1 MTDVVTPPTA
11 TELAKSAI
19 AEKRP
24 EQIHQDFVEKVS
36 GTLRYADDWALP
48 GMLHGVVVRAS
59 SASARIISIDTTQAQ
74 TLPGVRAV
82 LTARDVVRNVLS
94 EDPSGLGN
102 GSVVMPVLA
111 TDTIRY
117 DGEPVAV
124 VAAETQEIA
133 ERAAQLVEIE
143 LEELPGVFDPA
154 EALDDD
160 APLVHP
166 EGNLFVEWKVGRG
179 DPDGAMSRAFDVV
192 DTTYQTQHVD
202 HAYLE
207 PESGVGW
214 VDTDGVV
221 TLRVSTQVIE
231 HARELANILGLP
243 HSKVRVIASFMGGG
257 FGGKED
263 MTVEPFLALLVART
277 GCAVRMVWSRQESLQ
292 ARQKRHPLTMR
303 YRTGIDNEGRIIAQD
318 IEIVG
323 NAGAYPMLSARVLFA
338 SAVHACGPYQ
348 VEDVRVKSK
357 AVFTNT
363 VPTSA
368 FRGFGAMQV
377 VLPHEQQIERIA
389 DRIGI
394 DSNEVR
400 RRNFVRLGDLRP
412 SGDAID
418 TEVAIEECLSLV
430 ESALGPRPR
439 SRPGVL
445 IGRGIACNM
454 HPYGRN
460 VFIADRASSW
470 IGFENDGGLVIRAGV
485 TDLGAGQAASLANI
499 AGEIL
504 GTTVD
509 KITVHIG
516 DSALNPLTGGTFASR
531 QLYMS
536 GNAIEKV
543 SRELKALLTPF
554 ASELLDSPEEA
565 LIWADNGVGTSESA
579 QRVTHTEL
587 VTFAQTRDVLPY
599 AHSTFNAEVGSFDPK
614 AGTGRTAP
622 DYTYGAH
629 AVEVEVVE
637 ATGEVRVRRYVASH
651 DVGRVIS
658 LSRVEGQIQGAV
670 AQGIGYA
677 LSEDIILQDGVNTS
691 TLMADYLMPTAP
703 QLPDI
708 ETIVLERYPGKGPL
722 GARGIGEPPIGP
734 TAPAIASAIADA
746 IGVRLTRL
754 PMTPERV
761 RYAIREGKPE
771 ETATCN

>member
-1 MTDVVTPPTA
+1 MTDIA
-11 TELAKSAI
+11 TDARASAI
-19 AEKRP
+19 AQKRP
-24 EQIHQDFVEKVS
+24 EQIHRDFVEKVS
-36 GTLRYADDWALP
+36 GTLRYADDWGLP

-59 SASARIISIDTTQAQ
+59 AASARIVSIDTTEAMA
-74 TLPGVRAV
+74 LEGVRAV
-82 LTARDVVRNVLS
+82 LTAADVPRNVLS

-111 TDTIRY
+111 ADVVRY
-117 DGEPVAV
+117 DGEPVAI

-133 ERAAQLVEIE
+133 ERAAQLVDIE
-143 LEELPGVFDPA
+143 LEELPGVFDPI
-154 EALDDD
+154 EALRED
-160 APLVHP
+160 APLVHE
-166 EGNLFVEWKVGRG
+166 EGNLFVDWKIGRG
-179 DPDGAMSRAFDVV
+179 DPDAAMSYAFDVI
-192 DTTYQTQHVD
+192 DATYQTQHVD

-214 VDTDGVV
+214 IDTDGVV

-231 HARELANILGLP
+231 HARELANILAVP

-263 MTVEPFLALLVART
+263 MTVEPFLALLVLAT
-277 GCAVRMVWSRQESLQ
+277 GRPVRMVWTRQESLQ
-292 ARQKRHPLTMR
+292 ARQKRHPMTMR
-303 YRTGIDNEGRIIAQD
+303 YRTAIDEQGHIIAQD
-318 IEIVG
+318 IEIIG

-338 SAVHACGPYQ
+338 AAVHACGPYK
-348 VEDVRVKSK
+348 VEDVRIRSR

-368 FRGFGAMQV
+368 FRGFGAMQI

-389 DRIGI
+389 DRLGI
-394 DSNEVR
+394 SSNEVR
-400 RRNFVRLGDLRP
+400 RRNFVALGDLRP

-418 TEVAIEECLSLV
+418 TEVAVEECLSLV
-430 ESALGPRPR
+430 EAALGPRPENR
-439 SRPGVL
+439 DGVL

-470 IGFENDGGLVIRAGV
+470 IGFETDGTLVVRAGV

-504 GTTVD
+504 GATVD
-509 KITVHIG
+509 NITVHIG
-516 DSALNPLTGGTFASR
+516 DSALTPLTGGTFASR

-536 GNAIEKV
+536 GNAVEKV
-543 SRELKALLTPF
+543 ARELKALLVPF
-554 ASELLDSPEEA
+554 ATELLDSAEEA
-565 LIWADNGVGTSESA
+565 LVWADNGVSTSESDN
-579 QRVTHTEL
+579 RITHAEL
-587 VTFAQTRDVLPY
+587 VAFAISRDVLPY
-599 AHSTFNAEVGSFDPK
+599 AHSTFHAEVGTFDTES
-614 AGTGRTAP
+614 GTGRTAP

-629 AVEVEVVE
+629 GVEVEVVE
-637 ATGEVRVRRYVASH
+637 ATGAVTVRRYVACH
-651 DVGRVIS
+651 DVGRVIN
-658 LSRVEGQIQGAV
+658 LNRVEGQIQGAV

-677 LSEDIILQDGVNTS
+677 LSEDVVLADGVNTS
-691 TLMADYLMPTAP
+691 TLFADYLMPTAP

-708 ETIVLERYPGKGPL
+708 ETIVLERYLGKGPL

-761 RYAIREGKPE
+761 REAIRDRESQGV
-771 ETATCN
+771 AS